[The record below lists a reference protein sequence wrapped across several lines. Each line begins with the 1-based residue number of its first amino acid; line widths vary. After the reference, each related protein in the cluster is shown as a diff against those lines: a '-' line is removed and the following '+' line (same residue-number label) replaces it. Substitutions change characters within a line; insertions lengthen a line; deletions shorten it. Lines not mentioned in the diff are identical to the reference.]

1 MMTTE
6 PATHPALA
14 DAGELEQ
21 HRAALARHCRRML
34 GSSAEAD
41 DAVQETM
48 MRAWRAR
55 DRFEDGSS
63 LSTWLYHIAT
73 NVCFDALRRRR
84 RHAVAVDF
92 GPGATHSA
100 ARVEASGDGPAELAE
115 RSDNI
120 RLAFVVALRRLP
132 PTQRVAV
139 ILHDV
144 FRWKANEVAALLDT
158 SAPAVNSALQRARAT
173 LQERREPAADLGDAD
188 QELLQRLVAAHEQA
202 DVEAA
207 VALMR
212 EDVRVTM
219 PPHPWLYDG
228 LDAVRPLLETGL
240 TEPGEWRVLLTRANR
255 MPAFACY
262 LRPRDEAEFTAF
274 KLDVVRLRDGAIA
287 EITTFNRDVFASFG
301 LPAML
306 DR

>member
-1 MMTTE
+1 
-6 PATHPALA
+6 
-14 DAGELEQ
+14 
-21 HRAALARHCRRML
+21 
-34 GSSAEAD
+34 
-41 DAVQETM
+41 

-84 RHAVAVDF
+84 RLAVAVDL

-100 ARVEASGDGPAELAE
+100 ARVAASGDGPAELAE

-173 LQERREPAADLGDAD
+173 LRAGDLAAPAAVDGEQRRNLD
-188 QELLQRLVAAHEQA
+188 RLV
-202 DVEAA
+202 D
-207 VALMR
+207 
-212 EDVRVTM
+212 
-219 PPHPWLYDG
+219 
-228 LDAVRPLLETGL
+228 
-240 TEPGEWRVLLTRANR
+240 
-255 MPAFACY
+255 AFA
-262 LRPRDEAEFTAF
+262 RS
-274 KLDVVRLRDGAIA
+274 DVTRLVTLLRDD
-287 EITTFNRDVFASFG
+287 DVA
-301 LPAML
+301 AA
-306 DR
+306 

>member
-6 PATHPALA
+6 PASHAALA
-14 DAGELEQ
+14 DAGELEH
-21 HRAALARHCRRML
+21 HRAALVRHCRRML

-55 DRFEDGSS
+55 DRFEDGTS

-84 RHAVAVDF
+84 RHAV
-92 GPGATHSA
+92 
-100 ARVEASGDGPAELAE
+100 
-115 RSDNI
+115 
-120 RLAFVVALRRLP
+120 VVALRRLP

-173 LQERREPAADLGDAD
+173 LRAGALVAPAAVDGEQRRHLDHLVDAFARRD
-188 QELLQRLVAAHEQA
+188 VARLVTLVRDDTVAA
-202 DVEAA
+202 
-207 VALMR
+207 
-212 EDVRVTM
+212 
-219 PPHPWLYDG
+219 
-228 LDAVRPLLETGL
+228 
-240 TEPGEWRVLLTRANR
+240 
-255 MPAFACY
+255 
-262 LRPRDEAEFTAF
+262 
-274 KLDVVRLRDGAIA
+274 
-287 EITTFNRDVFASFG
+287 
-301 LPAML
+301 
-306 DR
+306 

>member
-6 PATHPALA
+6 PASHAALA
-14 DAGELEQ
+14 DAGELEH

-173 LQERREPAADLGDAD
+173 LRAGALVAPAAVDGEQRRHLD
-188 QELLQRLVAAHEQA
+188 RLV
-202 DVEAA
+202 D
-207 VALMR
+207 
-212 EDVRVTM
+212 
-219 PPHPWLYDG
+219 
-228 LDAVRPLLETGL
+228 
-240 TEPGEWRVLLTRANR
+240 
-255 MPAFACY
+255 AFA
-262 LRPRDEAEFTAF
+262 R
-274 KLDVVRLRDGAIA
+274 
-287 EITTFNRDVFASFG
+287 RDVARLVTLVRDDG
-301 LPAML
+301 VAAA
-306 DR
+306 

>member
-1 MMTTE
+1 MTMMTTE

-55 DRFEDGSS
+55 DRFEGRSS
-63 LSTWLYHIAT
+63 LRTWLYHIAT

-84 RHAVAVDF
+84 RHAVAVDL
-92 GPGATHSA
+92 GPGSTHSA
-100 ARVEASGDGPAELAE
+100 AGVAASGDGPAELAE

-120 RLAFVVALRRLP
+120 RLAFVIALRRLP

-173 LQERREPAADLGDAD
+173 LRAGALVAPAAVDGEQRRHLD
-188 QELLQRLVAAHEQA
+188 RLVDAFARR
-202 DVEAA
+202 DVARLVTLVRDDA
-207 VALMR
+207 VA
-212 EDVRVTM
+212 
-219 PPHPWLYDG
+219 
-228 LDAVRPLLETGL
+228 A
-240 TEPGEWRVLLTRANR
+240 
-255 MPAFACY
+255 
-262 LRPRDEAEFTAF
+262 
-274 KLDVVRLRDGAIA
+274 
-287 EITTFNRDVFASFG
+287 
-301 LPAML
+301 
-306 DR
+306 

>member
-6 PATHPALA
+6 PASHAALA
-14 DAGELEQ
+14 DAGELEH

-48 MRAWRAR
+48 MRGWRAR

-100 ARVEASGDGPAELAE
+100 ARVAASGDGPAELAE

-158 SAPAVNSALQRARAT
+158 SAPAVNSALQRAAGDAPSRRCRGAGCRRRRAAAQPRPSRRR
-173 LQERREPAADLGDAD
+173 LRPERRDPARDVVARRRRRR
-188 QELLQRLVAAHEQA
+188 RLNVGWEVA
-202 DVEAA
+202 
-207 VALMR
+207 
-212 EDVRVTM
+212 
-219 PPHPWLYDG
+219 G
-228 LDAVRPLLETGL
+228 LDSTSVGSERRFGARSRHVVGVGGTFV
-240 TEPGEWRVLLTRANR
+240 GEDRAGWDLA
-255 MPAFACY
+255 PI
-262 LRPRDEAEFTAF
+262 
-274 KLDVVRLRDGAIA
+274 V
-287 EITTFNRDVFASFG
+287 S
-301 LPAML
+301 
-306 DR
+306 